1 MRALAS
7 LWFVLGTGCSATVLY
22 EPKLQISPYLAV
34 YQLRGDAAVQTR
46 SGGGVANNSPQS
58 MRTFGQDR
66 FREDFGIRAD
76 LGDGFGGARL
86 DYYRLDMDTT
96 KSGELTADWGNLQAG
111 DAVRM
116 RATMDEFRLGYV
128 EPLWTGKFLLRERPL
143 EVRLGAGG
151 HLARRD
157 LTLRGRSVDG
167 SRAQNLHLDGD
178 LIYAAAR
185 ARVSWQRVQFDIDYG
200 VSPDLALRGDFGR
213 LQQDLELRI
222 GYTVPLREITVFA
235 GYRFCDLDASGREG
249 AVGYRADLQLEGFQ
263 FGVAMTF

>member
-34 YQLRGDAAVQTR
+34 YQLRGDAAVQSR
-46 SGGGVANNSPQS
+46 SGGTVQSNPPQTL
-58 MRTFGQDR
+58 RTFGQDR
-66 FREDFGIRAD
+66 FREDFGVRAD

-111 DAVRM
+111 DTVRM

-128 EPLWTGKFLLRERPL
+128 EPLWTGKFLVRERPL
-143 EVRLGAGG
+143 EVRVGAGG
-151 HLARRD
+151 L
-157 LTLRGRSVDG
+157 LTHRGLDLRGRTVDG
-167 SRAQNLHLDGD
+167 SRAQNLELEGD
-178 LIYAAAR
+178 VAYASAR
-185 ARVSWQRVQFDIDYG
+185 ARVSWQRVQFDVEYG
-200 VSPDLALRGDFGR
+200 ASPDLALRGDFGR
-213 LQQDLELRI
+213 LQQDLELRL
-222 GYTVPLREITVFA
+222 GYTVPMREITVFA
-235 GYRFCDLDASGREG
+235 GYRFSDLDASGRAG
-249 AVGYRADLQLEGFQ
+249 ALGYRADLQLEGFQ